1 MKKRVSASFQMNV
14 LRNLLLIT
22 LPLIGLLSVYNFY
35 SYYTFNAKFVESNQ
49 QSLALYA
56 RNMQIDLNALDTLL
70 THVTVMDHTFRLFSH
85 PTDKIQAHVAAHEL
99 MIQFKSALSTY
110 KMADAFFAYSDVSQ
124 TYRDIFASDY
134 PYSLK
139 EAIRE
144 KMHALTQTSDN
155 FYYKGWLAYEV
166 QGKNYLFRLLGKE
179 GTYAAVMVDLG
190 RIYST
195 DLVHDGVEVIH
206 ATKDQVA
213 LTNRQFVEKE
223 DPWNN
228 DDYVIVDAP
237 IENSEIQLMFAVPKP
252 NAFKGGFAILF
263 SLSLVVVVLVF
274 IRLVMLNRSLLLPW
288 LRLVNRIGK
297 GSDPERREEYRIEEF
312 KQVDAAF
319 THMSNEIQQLKISAY
334 EEEIRRQK
342 AEMQHLQL
350 QIRPHFYLN
359 CLKSLY
365 GMAQQQSFGRMQQM
379 ILAISNHLRYNFKD
393 NLQLVSLAQ
402 EKEHVQN
409 YIRIQ
414 HIAHH
419 IPPVCEWQVDT
430 ALMDF
435 SLPPLS
441 IQTFVENSVKYAT
454 RPEEQLR
461 IHVKAVILE
470 TDEGNYV
477 DITIQDNGDGFDDSI
492 LEELNEGDSTIYT
505 DVHVGISNLR
515 HRLSLLYGDKAWLVF
530 FNTEN
535 GAAAEMILP
544 LRSRLQRE
552 DGTE

>member
-1 MKKRVSASFQMNV
+1 
-14 LRNLLLIT
+14 
-22 LPLIGLLSVYNFY
+22 
-35 SYYTFNAKFVESNQ
+35 
-49 QSLALYA
+49 
-56 RNMQIDLNALDTLL
+56 
-70 THVTVMDHTFRLFSH
+70 
-85 PTDKIQAHVAAHEL
+85 
-99 MIQFKSALSTY
+99 
-110 KMADAFFAYSDVSQ
+110 
-124 TYRDIFASDY
+124 
-134 PYSLK
+134 
-139 EAIRE
+139 
-144 KMHALTQTSDN
+144 
-155 FYYKGWLAYEV
+155 
-166 QGKNYLFRLLGKE
+166 
-179 GTYAAVMVDLG
+179 
-190 RIYST
+190 
-195 DLVHDGVEVIH
+195 
-206 ATKDQVA
+206 
-213 LTNRQFVEKE
+213 
-223 DPWNN
+223 
-228 DDYVIVDAP
+228 
-237 IENSEIQLMFAVPKP
+237 
-252 NAFKGGFAILF
+252 
-263 SLSLVVVVLVF
+263 
-274 IRLVMLNRSLLLPW
+274 
-288 LRLVNRIGK
+288 
-297 GSDPERREEYRIEEF
+297 
-312 KQVDAAF
+312 
-319 THMSNEIQQLKISAY
+319 
-334 EEEIRRQK
+334 
-342 AEMQHLQL
+342 
-350 QIRPHFYLN
+350 
-359 CLKSLY
+359 
-365 GMAQQQSFGRMQQM
+365 MAQQQSFGRMQQM

-477 DITIQDNGDGFDDSI
+477 DITIQDNGDGFNDSI

-515 HRLSLLYGDKAWLVF
+515 HRISLLYGDKAWLVF